1 MSEEN
6 KEPETIDSQLVK
18 FDSYGK
24 QIEEIKQQ
32 HSIAL
37 SLQIKSKADYIIVDN
52 ARKAIKKLKNDVEKD
67 RKSIKE
73 IVIATGKKIEAAA
86 KVYSEPLELL
96 ESELSE
102 KQKVYD
108 AEQERIK
115 FLNIQ
120 MLKLP
125 ERMQKLLEI
134 TLEKPESEIIE
145 LSDIEFN
152 KLVFERKEE
161 LQKIES
167 ARLAE
172 IAENQRLAQLA
183 IDTENKRIADEKQ
196 RAIELA
202 EAEQKAAEN
211 ARIKA
216 EFEASEKIRLAELD
230 KIKAQEEAKAAIL
243 KAQEDAEKA
252 IKAAADKAEAERK
265 EAENQAQAKAHFE
278 QKAKEEKERLAKL
291 APDKEKFAEYLKALR
306 SIPKPEL
313 SLPESEIKFKAF
325 AEKMKLAIAEIS

>member
-1 MSEEN
+1 MSEEI

-37 SLQIKSKADYIIVDN
+37 SLQIKSKADYTIVDN

-115 FLNIQ
+115 FLEVQ
-120 MLKLP
+120 QKKMP
-125 ERMQKLLEI
+125 ERMQILNEI
-134 TLEKPESEIIE
+134 TLLTKSEGEIIE

-152 KLVFERKEE
+152 QLIFNRKCE
-161 LQKIES
+161 LQQIES

-196 RAIELA
+196 RTIELA
-202 EAEQKAAEN
+202 EAEQKAAET

-216 EFEASEKIRLAELD
+216 EFEASEKVGLAELA
-230 KIKAQEEAKAAIL
+230 KIQAEEKAKAAVL

-252 IKAAADKAEAERK
+252 IKAAADKAEADRK
-265 EAENQAQAKAHFE
+265 EAERQAQIKADNEAKAE
-278 QKAKEEKERLAKL
+278 VEKQRLAKL
-291 APDKEKFAEYLKALR
+291 APDREKLKAYGR
-306 SIPKPEL
+306 
-313 SLPESEIKFKAF
+313 
-325 AEKMKLAIAEIS
+325 